1 MKTDPKPLITIS
13 FAVDL
18 EIIYDPFHGRTTTE
32 LGELLQDKIADLLF
46 ELTPDVQGVF
56 TSITNVDESNVY

>member
-18 EIIYDPFHGRTTTE
+18 EIIYDPFNGRTTTE
-32 LGELLQDKIADLLF
+32 TGELLQDKIADLLF

-56 TSITNVDESNVY
+56 TNITNVDESNVY

>member
-1 MKTDPKPLITIS
+1 MKTDPKPIITIS

-18 EIIYDPFHGRTTTE
+18 EIIYDPFNGRTTTE
-32 LGELLQDKIADLLF
+32 VGELLQDKIADLLF

-56 TSITNVDESNVY
+56 TNITNVDESNVY

>member
-46 ELTPDVQGVF
+46 ELTPDIQGVF
-56 TSITNVDESNVY
+56 TNITNVEDSNVH

>member
-1 MKTDPKPLITIS
+1 MKTDPKPVITIS

-18 EIIYDPFHGRTTTE
+18 EILYDPFNGRTTTE
-32 LGELLQDKIADLLF
+32 VGELLQDKIADLLF

>member
-1 MKTDPKPLITIS
+1 MKTDPKPLITVS

-18 EIIYDPFHGRTTTE
+18 EIVYDPFNGRSTTE
-32 LGELLQDKIADLLF
+32 VGELLQDKIADLLF